1 MAAAHRRLRI
11 LLAED
16 DDDMRA
22 SLSELFGAAGFEV
35 APVASGTEMLEALSN
50 VMLEGPGAPD
60 IIVTDVIMPG
70 FSGINVIE
78 ELRAEGW
85 RQPILVISGFDAATI
100 ASRIARLVDVRFLAK
115 PLDAPQV
122 IAVVEELAYP
132 VTGNAR

>member
-1 MAAAHRRLRI
+1 MTLDHPRLRI

-16 DDDMRA
+16 DDEMRA
-22 SLSELFGAAGFEV
+22 SLAELFGDAGFEV
-35 APVASGTEMLEALSN
+35 VPVASGTEMLEALSD
-50 VMLEGPGAPD
+50 VMLEGPGSPD
-60 IIVTDVIMPG
+60 VIVTDVIMPG

-100 ASRIARLVDVRFLAK
+100 ASRVARLRDVRFLAK

-122 IAVVEELAYP
+122 IAAVEELAYP
-132 VTGNAR
+132 IAGTAR